1 MAMVTA
7 RLSCHLTKETP
18 QTHKLPQKLD
28 LQGVT
33 QVSQK
38 LSLSFSSFLAPPV
51 S

>member
-7 RLSCHLTKETP
+7 RLSCLMTC
-18 QTHKLPQKLD
+18 KLPQKLD

-33 QVSQK
+33 QKSQK
-38 LSLSFSSFLAPPV
+38 LSLSFASFRALPV